1 MVPALKQR
9 VSYRNAEWPRS
20 AITPMPPLFG
30 RPADPQCELAQ
41 SGSGSRSPG
50 YKHAQGQGTLLRY
63 YTPPPP
69 NLLFNET
76 VVPVSMCLVHTSCP
90 QDVLASKLH
99 YLHQQRW
106 PYVREFG
113 TPSLLLCGRAMSSYR
128 SSKLDLQM
136 LDIM

>member
-1 MVPALKQR
+1 MPSGR
-9 VSYRNAEWPRS
+9 VVQS
-20 AITPMPPLFG
+20 PPSPLV
-30 RPADPQCELAQ
+30 RQAADPQCELAQ

-76 VVPVSMCLVHTSCP
+76 IVPVSMCLVHTSCP
-90 QDVLASKLH
+90 QDVIASKLH
-99 YLHQQRW
+99 YLHHQRW

-113 TPSLLLCGRAMSSYR
+113 MPSLLLGGRDMSSYR
-128 SSKLDLQM
+128 SSKLELQM
-136 LDIM
+136 LGIT